1 MQISYYKRTAID
13 DNQWNKCIDESVNGI
28 VYAYSWY
35 LDIVS
40 PNWSALISDDYDYI
54 FPLPEHKRIGI
65 DVLLQPI
72 LNQQLGLFS
81 RKHISGAV
89 LNEFIGIVQKEYR
102 YVNIHLN
109 ILNNFNING
118 FFPERTT
125 YQLDLISNY
134 NQIQCKYSSNTRRN
148 NLKAVAL
155 GVRVDRRV
163 SVNDFLDFYR
173 NNNAVRFS
181 KAMQERV
188 ELVVEVLLSRG
199 LGDIVGAYINDTLC
213 AAAFMVRSNGKLIY
227 LFASSSP
234 LGFKSR
240 AMFAIVDQIIRW
252 NAESHYVFDFEG
264 SMIPSV
270 ARFYA
275 GFGAQPC
282 RYPHVIINSLPWYA
296 TMVFSVR
303 NCWHSFKNRV
313 TQ

>member
-1 MQISYYKRTAID
+1 MQISYYKRIAID
-13 DNQWNKCIDESVNGI
+13 DNQWNKCIDESVNGV

-35 LDIVS
+35 LGIVS
-40 PNWSALISDDYDYI
+40 PNWSALIGDDYDYI
-54 FPLPEHKRIGI
+54 FPLPEFKRVGV
-65 DVLLQPI
+65 DVLLQPV
-72 LNQQLGLFS
+72 LNQQLGLIS
-81 RKHISGAV
+81 RKHINGEV
-89 LNEFIGIVQKEYR
+89 LNEFIHIIQQEYG

-109 ILNNFNING
+109 TLNNFSINNA
-118 FFPERTT
+118 FYERTT

-134 NQIQCKYSSNTRRN
+134 NQIQSRYSQNTRRN
-148 NLKAVAL
+148 NLKAIAL

-163 SVNDFLDFYR
+163 NVNDFLDFYR
-173 NNNAVRFS
+173 CNNAVRFS
-181 KAMQERV
+181 PAMHKRV

-234 LGFKSR
+234 LGLKSR

-282 RYPHVIINSLPWYA
+282 PYPHIIFDRLPWHA
-296 TMVFSVR
+296 SIIFSAR
-303 NCWHSFKNRV
+303 NLWHWLINRV
-313 TQ
+313 TK